1 MASFSSENME
11 HKIQQVRS
19 IIMQKYESN
28 NELYHEKD
36 IEYLQ
41 NDNWTVERY
50 IQRGKTVDKS
60 FQLLDNVLKFRR
72 EIDMPVLESVCF
84 PRELF
89 KIGYAFNGGHD
100 RQGNGVVFMRPRFYR
115 KIKKLDRKIK
125 QFVCYQME
133 IMDKKTKGRGMAI
146 IVDLKSIGL
155 MNLDIEYILW
165 GITNLIDC
173 CPTGLN
179 YIMLYDFSWLVT
191 SIWNQMKK
199 LLPADLE
206 KKFKFC
212 NGDDIFHYI
221 DHDNVPKYLGGN
233 SIIDPHH
240 VPDECLTLIDY
251 GRQNDWLEKEIDHVL
266 KLWKPFLDKA
276 DEEIKKFVQ

>member
-206 KKFKFC
+206 K
-212 NGDDIFHYI
+212 N
-221 DHDNVPKYLGGN
+221 
-233 SIIDPHH
+233 IIDPHH